1 MGGSEA
7 DEGGAA
13 VDLGQP
19 GELPVGGLVL
29 PVDERSLEAFDLVV
43 DFALVPGADVSFE
56 DQGNAAAKRFYSF
69 RGGLDDGEDFVPGA
83 LQLCE
88 HTGGAVGQARIP
100 DHLHGCCDGVVDG
113 GVLAAG
119 S

>member
-1 MGGSEA
+1 MPRGEA
-7 DEGGAA
+7 R
-13 VDLGQP
+13 
-19 GELPVGGLVL
+19 LVL
-29 PVDERSLEAFDLVV
+29 PFAQRLFEAFDLVV

-56 DQGNAAAKRFYSF
+56 DQGDPATKWFYSF
-69 RGGLDDGEDFVPGA
+69 GGGLDDGEDFVPGA

-88 HTGGAVGQARIP
+88 HAGGAVGQARIP